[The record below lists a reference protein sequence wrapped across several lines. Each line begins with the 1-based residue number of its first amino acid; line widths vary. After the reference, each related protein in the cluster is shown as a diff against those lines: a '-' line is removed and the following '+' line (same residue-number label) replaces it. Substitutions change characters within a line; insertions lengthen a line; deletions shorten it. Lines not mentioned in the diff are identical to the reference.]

1 MFRHNLLLALRN
13 FGRYK
18 SSFIINLI
26 GLSTGLACTF
36 LIYMW
41 VTDELTVDKFSSND
55 ERLFRAMEFR
65 KRATGIWTA
74 ESSPGPMAD
83 ALVTDIPEVE
93 MAAQMTW
100 PNTFTVSV
108 DEKNFTAR
116 GRYCAKDFFRIFSTK
131 MLAGDPNTVIADK
144 SSVAISDKLAVT
156 LFGSVEHSVGKTI
169 LLQHETEFKVTGVFQ
184 SVPINATEQFD
195 FVLPYEKFRSENDW
209 LASWGNT
216 GLMTI
221 VLLKP
226 GVDIQALNAKVAD
239 FIKVKTNNE
248 ITHRTLFLKKY
259 SDGYL
264 YGQYNNEGILTG
276 GRITYVK
283 LFSII
288 AVFILIIACINFMNL
303 STARA
308 TRRMKEVGIKKAIG
322 AARKSL
328 IGQYMGESII
338 TSFISLAIAVLLVYL
353 FLPEFNSITEKHL
366 IFQPLGVQ
374 SLWFIGITLIAGL
387 LAGSYPA
394 LYLSGFSPA
403 AVLKGKLTG
412 SIGEVWSRKGL
423 VGFQF
428 TLSIIFIVSI
438 IVVYQQIKFVQ
449 STDVGYNKQNVV
461 SFGLS
466 GALSDT
472 KNQELMI
479 NRIKE
484 IPGVE
489 NASSL
494 GHNLA
499 GHNGGTSGVVWE
511 GKDPE
516 DRTEFERLVVNYD
529 LIETLEMEMTEG
541 RAFSTDFATDTSA
554 IIFNEKAI
562 AFMGLK
568 DPVGKVVNLWG
579 TDRKIIGVVK
589 DFHYESLHEDFKPLF
604 MIAAPDN
611 TWNLIARFSA
621 GKEQEVVSQIEKLYR
636 EMNPGFDF
644 TYKFLD
650 ATYKAQYGSEQ
661 RIATLSKYF
670 GGLAILISCLGL
682 FGLASFTAERRLKE
696 IGIRKVLGSGE
707 MAIVYLLA
715 SDFTKIVLVSII
727 IAVPISYF
735 TSMKWLDGFAFKVSL
750 QPWYFIG
757 AGLIAL
763 IVAWSTVAFQAFKAS
778 RVNPTDCLR
787 SE

>member
-1 MFRHNLLLALRN
+1 MFRHNFLLALRN
-13 FGRYK
+13 FSRYK

-41 VTDELTVDKFSSND
+41 VTDELTVNKFSTND
-55 ERLFRAMEFR
+55 DRLFCTMEFR
-65 KRATGIWTA
+65 KRATGVWTA
-74 ESSPGPMAD
+74 LSSPGPMAD

-93 MAAQMTW
+93 MAAQVTW
-100 PNTFTVSV
+100 PNSYTVSV
-108 DEKNFTAR
+108 AENNFTAK
-116 GRYCAKDFFRIFSTK
+116 GRYAAKDFLRIVSLK
-131 MLAGDPNTVIADK
+131 MLAGDPNTAITDK

-156 LFGSVEHSVGKTI
+156 LFGSIENSVGKTI
-169 LLQHETEFKVTGVFQ
+169 LLQHQTEFKVTGVFQ
-184 SVPINATEQFD
+184 SIPINATDQYD
-195 FVLPYEKFRSENDW
+195 FVLPYEKYRDDNEW

-216 GLMTI
+216 GLMTM

-226 GVDIQALNAKVAD
+226 GVDLQALNAKLAD

-248 ITHRTLFLKKY
+248 VTHRTLFLKKY
-259 SDGYL
+259 SDMYL
-264 YGQYNNEGILTG
+264 YGKYDNDGVLSG

-288 AVFILIIACINFMNL
+288 AVFILTIACINFMNL

-308 TRRMKEVGIKKAIG
+308 TRRMKEVGIKKTMG

-328 IGQYMGESII
+328 VGQYMGESII
-338 TSFISLAIAVLLVYL
+338 TSFISLAVAVLLVYL

-366 IFQPLGVQ
+366 TFQPMGTQ
-374 SLWFIGITLIAGL
+374 GLWFVGITLITGI

-403 AVLKGKLTG
+403 AVLKGKL
-412 SIGEVWSRKGL
+412 SNSMSEVWSRKGL

-428 TLSIIFIVSI
+428 TLSIVFIVSI
-438 IVVYQQIKFVQ
+438 IVVYEQIQFVQ
-449 STDVGYNKQNVV
+449 STDVGYNKENVV
-461 SFGLS
+461 SFALN

-472 KNQELMI
+472 KTQELMI

-484 IPGVE
+484 IPGIE
-489 NASSL
+489 NVSSM

-499 GHNGGTSGVVWE
+499 GHNGGTSGVAWE

-516 DRTEFERLVVNYD
+516 DRTEFERFVVNYD
-529 LIETLEMEMTEG
+529 LIETLDIEVAEG
-541 RAFSTDFATDTSA
+541 RAFSKDFVTDTSA
-554 IIFNEKAI
+554 IIFNEKGI
-562 AFMGLK
+562 AFMGMK
-568 DPVGKVVNLWG
+568 DPIGKVVKLWG

-604 MIAAPDN
+604 MIVAPDN
-611 TWNLIARFSA
+611 TWNLTARFSA
-621 GKEQEVVSQIEKLYR
+621 GTEQEVLPKIETLYR

-650 ATYKAQYGSEQ
+650 VTYKAQYGSEQ

-696 IGIRKVLGSGE
+696 IGIRKVLGSSE

-735 TSMKWLDGFAFKVSL
+735 SSVKWLDGFAFKISL

-763 IVAWSTVAFQAFKAS
+763 MVAWFTVAFQAFKAS
-778 RVNPTDCLR
+778 RINPTDCLR